1 MTQEEKQAAARAM
14 LDNPLFHAVMDDL
27 EAAAINGCINAP
39 VTDDETR
46 AAFAAEA
53 RAIRKFRSKLKFLA
67 AEEQAKADGKG
78 APA

>member
-1 MTQEEKQAAARAM
+1 MKQDEKRAAARAL
-14 LDNPLFHAVMDDL
+14 LDNPLFHTVMDDL

-46 AAFAAEA
+46 AAYAAEA

-67 AEEQAKADGKG
+67 EEQANADGKG

>member
-1 MTQEEKQAAARAM
+1 MKPAEKQAAARAM
-14 LDNPLFHAVMDDL
+14 LDNPLFHLVMDDL
-27 EAAAINGCINAP
+27 EAAAINGCINAA

-46 AAFAAEA
+46 GAYAAEA

-67 AEEQAKADGKG
+67 EDQANADGKG

>member
-1 MTQEEKQAAARAM
+1 MKPAEKQAAARAM
-14 LDNPLFHAVMDDL
+14 LDNPLFHLIMDDL
-27 EAAAINGCINAP
+27 EASAINGCINAP

-46 AAFAAEA
+46 GAFAAEA

-67 AEEQAKADGKG
+67 EEQATADGKG

>member
-1 MTQEEKQAAARAM
+1 
-14 LDNPLFHAVMDDL
+14 MDDL

-46 AAFAAEA
+46 SAYAAEA
-53 RAIRKFRSKLKFLA
+53 RAIRKFRSKLKFLV
-67 AEEQAKADGKG
+67 EEQATADGKG

>member
-1 MTQEEKQAAARAM
+1 MKQEEKQAAARDM
-14 LDNPLFHAVMDDL
+14 LANPLFHLLIGDL
-27 EAAAINGCINAP
+27 ETVAINGCINAP

-53 RAIRKFRSKLKFLA
+53 RAIRNFRSKLKFLA
-67 AEEQAKADGKG
+67 AEEQAKADGKD